1 MRSRIL
7 APQSRARGV
16 TAVLGPTNTG
26 KTHLAIER
34 MLGHSSGMIGLP
46 LRLLAREVYSRIVER
61 AGADSVALIT
71 GEEKIKPANPR
82 YWVATVEAMPKDLD
96 VAFVAVDEIQ
106 LAGDLDRG
114 HVFTDCLLNRRGREE
129 TLVIG
134 SMIMRPLVEA
144 LLPGANIVSRPR
156 LSNLSFAGE
165 KKLTRLPPRS
175 AIVAFS
181 VEEVYA
187 IAELIRRQRG
197 GAAVVMGALSPR
209 TRNAQVELF
218 QSGDVDYIIATDAIG
233 MGLNLDI
240 HHVAFA
246 SDRKYDGHH
255 QRRLTTS
262 EFGQIAGRAG
272 RHLRD
277 GTFGT
282 SGRCGPFEPEL
293 IEKLENHVFEPM
305 RLIQWRNPDLDTRSV
320 NALRESLAVLPGE
333 QGLARA
339 PRAEDEIVFEIAAH
353 DPDVRQHLGSPE
365 GVAKLWEV
373 CALPDYRKISYH
385 GHAELAGQIFRF
397 IRDEKAIPD
406 DWFRRQINLCE
417 RFDGDIDT
425 LSARIAQ
432 IRTWTFCAN
441 RDWLRDPLHWQGE
454 TRAIEDKLSDA
465 LHEKL
470 TARFVDRRTS
480 VLMRRLRENA
490 SMEAEVSATGDVTV
504 EGQPVGRLEGFRFTP
519 EAGATGPEAKALAAA
534 ALKALA
540 GEIEARATKLAA
552 APDESFTLALDGSI
566 RFIGEPVAK
575 LQAGDK
581 VLAPRFL
588 ILADEQLTGGARDS
602 VDARL
607 TLWLAAHLRKL
618 LGPLLTLET
627 GEGLEGIGRG
637 IAYQLAENLGVLDR
651 TAVQN
656 DVKSLDQAA
665 RGALRKLGVRFGAY
679 HIITPQ
685 LLKPAPRALA
695 AQLWVL
701 KQGGVEAKGLD
712 DIANLA
718 ASGRTSIP
726 VDEAI
731 HKALYRAAG
740 FRVCGPRAL
749 RVDILERLADLIRP
763 AIAFRPGQT
772 PGAPPPGAYM
782 GDGFTIT
789 GAMTSLAGCAG
800 EDFGAVLKAL
810 GYRTEKRPPLG
821 DIPIV
826 AVVVAQA
833 APVAAAEGED
843 AVAAPVVNDGTP
855 LPADEPVVV
864 ADSEAA
870 GESTPEA
877 EPVAAEVVTAPE
889 AEIPATPDPEPLVME
904 AAPEIAAETPT
915 EAPLAAII
923 EAGPEAIALDGE
935 AAGETEAAA
944 PAPAP
949 EMIDVWRPNRFERP
963 ERQRF
968 ERNRRPQR
976 AATAEGV
983 EGAPAPDATGQR
995 PPRENRPGQKP
1006 WQRRDQNGAPREP
1019 RADGPRQD
1027 GPRPE
1032 GQRPDGQPPAQQFR
1046 RDDRPRAEGDRP
1058 PRDDRPNRN
1067 RNDRP
1072 RSDGSRSDGQRGDK
1086 PRFDKPR
1093 FDNRGGQQQ
1102 QERPREKVAD
1112 PLSPFAQLAALKAK
1126 LEGKT

>member
-1 MRSRIL
+1 M
-7 APQSRARGV
+7 
-16 TAVLGPTNTG
+16 T
-26 KTHLAIER
+26 
-34 MLGHSSGMIGLP
+34 
-46 LRLLAREVYSRIVER
+46 
-61 AGADSVALIT
+61 
-71 GEEKIKPANPR
+71 
-82 YWVATVEAMPKDLD
+82 
-96 VAFVAVDEIQ
+96 
-106 LAGDLDRG
+106 
-114 HVFTDCLLNRRGREE
+114 
-129 TLVIG
+129 
-134 SMIMRPLVEA
+134 MRPLVEA
-144 LLPGANIVSRPR
+144 LLPGANIISRPR
-156 LSNLSFAGE
+156 LSKLTFAGE

-218 QSGDVDYIIATDAIG
+218 QSGDVDHIIATDAIG

-240 HHVAFA
+240 HHIAFA

-255 QRRLTTS
+255 HRRLTPS

-293 IEKLENHVFEPM
+293 IEHLENHIFEPM
-305 RLIQWRNPDLDTRSV
+305 RLIQWRNPDLDMRTV
-320 NALRESLAVLPGE
+320 DALRASLAVLPGE

-353 DPDVRQHLGSPE
+353 DPDVRRYLDRE
-365 GVAKLWEV
+365 AGVAKLWEV

-385 GHAELAGQIFRF
+385 GHAELVGQIYRF
-397 IRDEKAIPD
+397 IQDGKAIPD
-406 DWFRRQINLCE
+406 DWFRRQVNLCE

-465 LHEKL
+465 LHDKL

-490 SMEAEVSATGDVTV
+490 SMDAEVSATGDVTV
-504 EGQPVGRLEGFRFTP
+504 EGQPVGRLQGFRFTP

-540 GEIEARATKLAA
+540 GEIEARAARLAA

-575 LQAGDK
+575 LQVGEK
-581 VLAPRFL
+581 ILAPRFV
-588 ILADEQLTGGARDS
+588 ILADEQLTGGARDG

-627 GEGLEGIGRG
+627 GEGLEGIARG

-656 DVKSLDQAA
+656 DVKSLDQTA

-679 HIITPQ
+679 HIMTPQ

-695 AQLWVL
+695 AQLWTL
-701 KQGGVEAKGLD
+701 KQGGVEPKGLD

-726 VDEAI
+726 VDETI
-731 HKALYRAAG
+731 PKALYRAAG
-740 FRVCGPRAL
+740 FKVCGPRAL

-772 PGAPPPGAYM
+772 PGAPPPGAYT

-800 EDFGAVLKAL
+800 EDFAAVLKAL
-810 GYRTEKRPPLG
+810 GYRSEKRAPLG
-821 DIPIV
+821 EIPII
-826 AVVVAQA
+826 
-833 APVAAAEGED
+833 
-843 AVAAPVVNDGTP
+843 
-855 LPADEPVVV
+855 PVVV
-864 ADSEAA
+864 ATAAPAAVVESDAA
-870 GESTPEA
+870 GEAEA
-877 EPVAAEVVTAPE
+877 
-889 AEIPATPDPEPLVME
+889 
-904 AAPEIAAETPT
+904 
-915 EAPLAAII
+915 
-923 EAGPEAIALDGE
+923 
-935 AAGETEAAA
+935 AAGEPEASTLTNETGDASAAA
-944 PAPAP
+944 EAVAEQPSQAAIEMASTDVATGEPAPEESTAGAPDKARIAPDVTVASTDGNASAETTAEPAPPP
-949 EMIDVWRPNRFERP
+949 EMIDVWRPSRFERP
-963 ERQRF
+963 ERPRSD
-968 ERNRRPQR
+968 RNRRPQHGAR
-976 AATAEGV
+976 SEGAEGAV
-983 EGAPAPDATGQR
+983 PAEGSQR
-995 PPRENRPGQKP
+995 PPRQSRPGQKP
-1006 WQRRDQNGAPREP
+1006 WQRRDHQGGGEQ
-1019 RADGPRQD
+1019 RAA
-1027 GPRPE
+1027 
-1032 GQRPDGQPPAQQFR
+1032 GQRPAHPFR
-1046 RDDRPRAEGDRP
+1046 RDDRPKPEGERP
-1058 PRDDRPNRN
+1058 PRADQPNRN
-1067 RNDRP
+1067 E
-1072 RSDGSRSDGQRGDK
+1072 GGK

-1093 FDNRGGQQQ
+1093 FEKSRFDNRNSQLPQD
-1102 QERPREKVAD
+1102 RPREKVAD

-1126 LEGKT
+1126 LEGKS